1 MILIV
6 DFGSQYTLLIAKT
19 LRQVGVYSEVCPYH
33 RMHEV
38 YPQCT
43 DCTGVILSGG
53 PCSVNDSDAPRVEWE
68 SLSVPVL
75 GICYGAQLMASCL
88 SGVTVNSSGAASG
101 AEYGEQMLDWTSD
114 SATDALCA
122 TWSSQTTTSSSSG
135 TVWMSHGDHIVVSS
149 TLDDDADDDKDERPS
164 MVPLAYSSAATTT
177 GSSERVLA
185 AFVIRPSEQQPL
197 RYGVQ
202 FHPEVTHTT
211 RGASLLHTFATHICQ
226 STQEWT
232 PAHIAERVEQCI
244 ADQLTHSS
252 LDHSSTLYPENIP
265 IVLGVSGGIDS
276 TVAAMALHR
285 YLHDTSHTS
294 HTSHTPRTPCTSCLL
309 CVFVNNGLLR
319 DGEVE
324 EVQRTLY
331 SVGLRSVHTVDASE
345 PFLNALAGVTDP
357 EDKRKTIGRVFVEVF
372 AEAVKTCMQEHS
384 HNNGSSLTESSPIQ
398 CLLAQGTIYP
408 DVIESANIVD
418 NHTTSATIKSHHNVG
433 GLPPGM
439 DTMGILGLVEP
450 LRDLFKDDVRQLG
463 RYYGLSEHCIGR
475 HPFPGPGLAIRIL
488 GEVTPSRVRT
498 LQRVDRL
505 FIEYLKENG
514 LYDAIWQAGAIL
526 LPCRTVGVQGD
537 RRSYQHVVA
546 LRAVTSVDGMTA
558 QCYPFAME
566 DLMRISTRITNGAGG
581 HHHNHATEET
591 VGVSRVVYDISSKP
605 PATIEWE

>member
-53 PCSVNDSDAPRVEWE
+53 PCSVNDSDAPRVERE

-88 SGVTVNSSGAASG
+88 SGVTVNSSSAASG
-101 AEYGEQMLDWTSD
+101 AEYGEQTLEWTKDRS
-114 SATDALCA
+114 TDALFA
-122 TWSSQTTTSSSSG
+122 AWTSQTTTSLPSSSA

-149 TLDDDADDDKDERPS
+149 TPDNEPPS
-164 MVPLAYSSAATTT
+164 MVPLAYSSAATT

-185 AFVIRPSEQQPL
+185 AFVIRQSAKPP

-202 FHPEVTHTT
+202 FHPEVTHTSH
-211 RGASLLHTFATHICQ
+211 GASLLHTFATRICQ
-226 STQEWT
+226 GTQEWT
-232 PAHIAERVEQCI
+232 PSHIAERVERRL
-244 ADQLTHSS
+244 ADQLTRSS
-252 LDHSSTLYPENIP
+252 SDHSLKPYPENIP

-294 HTSHTPRTPCTSCLL
+294 HTPHTPRTPRTPCTSRLL

-345 PFLNALAGVTDP
+345 QFLNALAGVTDP
-357 EDKRKTIGRVFVEVF
+357 EDKRKTIGRVFIEVF
-372 AEAVKTCMQEHS
+372 AEAVKTCMREHS
-384 HNNGSSLTESSPIQ
+384 HNNGSSLKDSESSPIQ

-488 GEVTPSRVRT
+488 GEVTPARVRT

-581 HHHNHATEET
+581 HHHNHPTEKT

>member
-43 DCTGVILSGG
+43 GCTGVILSGG

-88 SGVTVNSSGAASG
+88 SGVTVNHSGEASGPPSG
-101 AEYGEQMLDWTSD
+101 AEYGEQTLDWTPD

-122 TWSSQTTTSSSSG
+122 TWSSQTTTTPPSSSG

-149 TLDDDADDDKDERPS
+149 TPMGEIVLNDEEPS
-164 MVPLAYSSAATTT
+164 PIIPLAYSSAAY

-185 AFVIRPSEQQPL
+185 AFVIRPSGQQHPP

-226 STQEWT
+226 GTQEWT
-232 PAHIAERVEQCI
+232 PAHIAERVEQCL
-244 ADQLTHSS
+244 ADQLTRSS
-252 LDHSSTLYPENIP
+252 SDHSLKPYSENIP

-285 YLHDTSHTS
+285 YLHDTSHT
-294 HTSHTPRTPCTSCLL
+294 PRISRLL

-345 PFLNALAGVTDP
+345 QFLNALAGVTDP
-357 EDKRKTIGRVFVEVF
+357 EDKRKTIGRVFIEVF

-384 HNNGSSLTESSPIQ
+384 HNNGTSLTESESSPIQ

-439 DTMGILGLVEP
+439 NTMGILGLVEP

-488 GEVTPSRVRT
+488 GEVTPARVRT

-514 LYDAIWQAGAIL
+514 LYDAIWQAGVIL

-581 HHHNHATEET
+581 HHHNHPTEET